1 MKEFLKDLRQSLI
14 PNRWDAWQT
23 LLLLSGLSAVFA
35 AITEPPVQ
43 TLLSAC
49 GWLWLIL
56 SVWWFVYDVKKQ
68 LTFVGFWFAGPWIVA
83 AAIGGFLIS
92 IIRDISIPALVVLWA
107 PLAAVIQLLP
117 NCIRSNP
124 EQKTPEWIVPPVKHR
139 QGMVLLLLSHLVVAC
154 WFQFYFLLQNWLH
167 AYPSLLADR
176 FDRSSFVINV
186 APPAKE
192 SRGADVL
199 KLTEETLAAQLNQHN
214 WPEVERWLLELNQQ
228 LPQLQ
233 ATVRQKLE
241 QQNPPSPENPWWKI
255 NAQVTGGEY
264 DVQLQAL
271 WTGPSSSP
279 SGYRVTLNCQ
289 VIPQMV
295 VESPA
300 TLKFKEKGTSPALAP
315 ATSRFVAKVE
325 CEEPSEPQFDPES
338 KAGVGV

>member
-1 MKEFLKDLRQSLI
+1 MKEFFADLRQNLV

-35 AITEPPVQ
+35 AITQPPVQ
-43 TLLSAC
+43 TLLSSC

-68 LTFVGFWFAGPWIVA
+68 LTFGFWFAGPWIVA
-83 AAIGGFLIS
+83 AAIGGFLVS
-92 IIRDISIPALVVLWA
+92 SIPAIPVEALLVLWA
-107 PLAAVIQLLP
+107 PVAAVIQLLP
-117 NCIRSNP
+117 NCIRSHP
-124 EQKTPEWIVPPVKHR
+124 DQKTPEWIVPLVKHR

-154 WFQFYFLLQNWLH
+154 WFQFYFLLQSWL
-167 AYPSLLADR
+167 ADYPSLLADR
-176 FDRSSFVINV
+176 FDRSAFVINV
-186 APPAKE
+186 APPAKV

-199 KLTEETLAAQLNQHN
+199 KLAEETLVAQLNQQN
-214 WPEVERWLLELNQQ
+214 WPEVERWLLEIKQQ

-241 QQNPPSPENPWWKI
+241 QQNPPSPENPWWQI

-271 WTGPSSSP
+271 WTGPASTP
-279 SGYRVTLNCQ
+279 SGYRVILNCQ

-295 VESPA
+295 VESPGA
-300 TLKFKEKGTSPALAP
+300 LKFKEEDASPALAP
-315 ATSRFVAKVE
+315 ATSRFVAKVQ
-325 CEEPSEPQFDPES
+325 CEEPTEPQFDLEP
-338 KAGVGV
+338 KPGVGV